1 MKTIVNVLL
10 VLLIGYLLW
19 TKYSGKITPDSDK
32 PTSKEINNNNEI
44 LLKGKVAGN
53 FTLFNQTIITVNENG
68 NDKTYHVLILNK
80 QAPRIDSIVT
90 LKIQKFQILKI
101 NDRDITLYK
110 ELR

>member
-19 TKYSGKITPDSDK
+19 TKYLGNITPDSDK
-32 PTSKEINNNNEI
+32 STSKEKNINEI
-44 LLKGKVAGN
+44 LLNGKVAGN
-53 FTLFNQTIITVNENG
+53 FTLFNQTLITMNETG
-68 NDKTYHVLILNK
+68 SDKAYHVLLLNK
-80 QAPRIDSIVT
+80 PAPRIDSIVT

-101 NDRDITLYK
+101 NNRDITLYK